1 MGLTSPAARY
11 DLTPYFSEEKHPVE
25 GQVPLFKLKGY
36 SLFLFMTENTSVAFA
51 KTAEQIQN

>member
-11 DLTPYFSEEKHPVE
+11 DLTPYFSLEKHPVE

-36 SLFLFMTENTSVAFA
+36 SLFLFMT
-51 KTAEQIQN
+51 